1 MDLISEL
8 LKPDRSSFD
17 AAAMARGIPGL
28 PTGFTWRERHYAIAE
43 LLESWKQS
51 EPCDHHSGERYYR
64 KHFYR
69 FRVDTGEVWTVYA
82 LRHVKRGE
90 NPRNRWWLYTVEPVD
105 QSAARNGS
113 SRDRPKRTG

>member
-1 MDLISEL
+1 MDLVSEL
-8 LKPDRSSFD
+8 LKPDRASFD

-28 PTGFTWRERHYAIAE
+28 PTGFTWRERHYAVAE

-69 FRVDTGEVWTVYA
+69 FRVDTGKVWTVYA

-90 NPRNRWWLYTVEPVD
+90 NPRNRWWLYTIERMD
-105 QSAARNGS
+105 QANAKG
-113 SRDRPKRTG
+113 RPFSP